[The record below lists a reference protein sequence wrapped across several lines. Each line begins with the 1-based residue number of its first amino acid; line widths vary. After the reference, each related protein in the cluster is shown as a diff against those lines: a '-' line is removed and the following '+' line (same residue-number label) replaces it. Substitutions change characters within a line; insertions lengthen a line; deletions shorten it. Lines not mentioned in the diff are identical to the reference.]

1 MGFARK
7 SLITSFFMDR
17 GEIIESGDA
26 DAFFTAARTPRAQ
39 TFLAKILSLI
49 SKPTSLRDDAV
60 N

>member
-7 SLITSFFMDR
+7 SLIASFFMDR
-17 GEIIESGDA
+17 GEIIESGAA

-49 SKPTSLRDDAV
+49 SKPNLVAG
-60 N
+60 